1 MLLREWDEQKGF
13 RVSLE
18 LTQLTEQV
26 QAMGKTM
33 AGRRRQWADQV
44 ALAHSWL
51 RQYAHQGAMLRPV
64 PAGFHAA
71 IPTDE
76 PLDATYPLPS
86 APARYTVIAADGAQI
101 QPDRHGA
108 ALYYLINIGSVVYRH
123 GSGQAPQA
131 AGQPTLGYADADLY
145 EDGLLVSGNLLDVR
159 RDLAEITRLA
169 DLCAEEPPGAT
180 VALVDGTLLLWVL
193 EERPP
198 AWRAAKIQ
206 AYLAQMERIR
216 AGGAALA
223 AFASRPRR
231 AEVTRL
237 LHLAHLGG
245 DVEQAGRTPNPLEH
259 LPDRMVFEGLLPPGA
274 RSALFVSPARINREG
289 YEEAGH
295 GIHFC
300 YLNLSPAGRRPVV
313 ARIEV
318 PAWVVGDPAALALVH
333 AVIVEQARIV
343 GDYPYALARADEM
356 AFISTPERNAL
367 EEMIIA
373 SLWRAGARP
382 AYSPKK
388 HYKTLTRQGKRRYR
402 G

>member
-1 MLLREWDEQKGF
+1 
-13 RVSLE
+13 VSLE
-18 LTQLTEQV
+18 LTQLTEQI
-26 QAMGKTM
+26 QAMGTTV
-33 AGRRRQWADQV
+33 AGHCRQLADQV

-51 RQYAHQGAMLRPV
+51 RQYAHEGASLRPV
-64 PAGFHAA
+64 AAGFHAA

-86 APARYTVIAADGAQI
+86 PPAHYTVIAADGSQI

-123 GSGQAPQA
+123 GSGQAPQVA
-131 AGQPTLGYADADLY
+131 SQPTLGYVNTDLY

-159 RDLAEITRLA
+159 RDLAEVTRLA
-169 DLCAEEPPGAT
+169 DLCADEPPGMT

-198 AWRAAKIQ
+198 DWRAAKIQ
-206 AYLAQMERIR
+206 MYLAQMERIR
-216 AGGAALA
+216 ASGAALA

-237 LHLAHLGG
+237 LHLANMGG
-245 DVEQAGRTPNPLEH
+245 ELDQARRTPNPLEH
-259 LPDRMVFEGLLPPGA
+259 LPDRMVFEALLPPGS
-274 RSALFVSPARINREG
+274 RSALFVSPARSNREG

-295 GIHFC
+295 SVHFC
-300 YLNLSPAGRRPVV
+300 YLNLAPAGRPPVV

-318 PAWVVGDPAALALVH
+318 PAWVADDPATLALVH
-333 AVIVEQARIV
+333 AVVVEQARVV

-356 AFISTPERNAL
+356 AFVSTSERNAL

-373 SLWRAGARP
+373 SLWRAGVRP

-388 HYKTLTRQGKRRYR
+388 YYKTLTRQGKRRYR